1 VPGFPRAHAPE
12 YSTLDGGWGRR
23 PDTPGPMKIALV
35 SPYDIAVPG
44 GVNTHIAHLARE
56 FRARGHVVHVIAPG
70 PRPSSTPDVTVLG
83 RTVPFPSGGSLA
95 HVTVTP
101 WLGPR
106 VRRLLA
112 HERFDVIHLH
122 EPLISSLTLE
132 VLYRSRAVTV
142 ATFHAAHEGGSKLYA
157 LFRPLLAPL
166 VGRLDARIAVS
177 PAAARLAGR
186 YFPGAYTVIPNGI
199 DAARFAGPRPRPR
212 DLPAGPYLLFVGRL
226 EPRKGLPYLLRAYA
240 RLLPSFPD
248 LRLVV
253 VGAGRRRARYAA
265 WAAAH
270 GLTGVHFVG
279 YVPDTELPAYYQ
291 HATLF
296 CAPNTGNE
304 SFGIVLLEAMAAG
317 CPVVASDIEGF
328 RTVLTGGVEG
338 LLVPPRDPDALAAAL
353 TRLLRAPDERRC
365 LAARGR
371 ARAAQF
377 AWPRIAETVLA
388 LYERAA
394 SRRLGATR

>member
-1 VPGFPRAHAPE
+1 
-12 YSTLDGGWGRR
+12 
-23 PDTPGPMKIALV
+23 MKIAQV

-44 GVNTHIAHLARE
+44 GVNTHMAHLARE
-56 FRARGHVVHVIAPG
+56 FRARGHAVQIIAPG
-70 PRPSSTPDVTVLG
+70 PRPSRDPDVTVLG
-83 RTVPFPSGGSLA
+83 RTLPFPSGGSLA

-112 HERFDVIHLH
+112 RGQFDVIHLH

-132 VLYRSRAVTV
+132 VLRRSQAVTV

-166 VGRLDARIAVS
+166 VARLDVRIAVS

-186 YFPGAYTVIPNGI
+186 YFPGAYTVVPNGI
-199 DAARFAGPRPRPR
+199 DVARFATPRPRPR
-212 DLPAGPYLLFVGRL
+212 ALPAGPYLLFVGRL

-240 RLLPSFPD
+240 RLRPSFPD
-248 LRLVV
+248 LHLVV
-253 VGAGRRRARYAA
+253 VGAGRRQARYTA

-270 GLTGVHFVG
+270 SLAGVHFAG
-279 YVPDTELPAYYQ
+279 YVPDAELPAYYQ

-328 RTVLTGGVEG
+328 RTVLTHEQEG
-338 LLVPPRDPDALAAAL
+338 LLVPPRDPEALAAAL
-353 TRLLRAPDERRC
+353 ARLLRAPDERRC
-365 LAARGR
+365 LAAHGR

-377 AWPRIAETVLA
+377 AWPRIAATVLT
-388 LYERAA
+388 LYEHAA
-394 SRRLGATR
+394 ARRPVTAR

>member
-1 VPGFPRAHAPE
+1 
-12 YSTLDGGWGRR
+12 
-23 PDTPGPMKIALV
+23 MKIALV

-56 FRARGHVVHVIAPG
+56 FRAYGHTVRVIAPG
-70 PRPSSTPDVTVLG
+70 PRPALDPDTIVLG
-83 RTVPFPSGGSLA
+83 RTLPIPSGGSLA
-95 HVTVTP
+95 HVTITP

-112 HERFDVIHLH
+112 WERFDVIHLH

-132 VLYRSRAVTV
+132 VLRGAQTTIV

-166 VGRLDARIAVS
+166 VARLDARIAVS

-186 YFPGAYTVIPNGI
+186 YFPCAYTIVPNGI
-199 DAARFAGPRPRPR
+199 DAARFAAPQPWPRGLPR
-212 DLPAGPYLLFVGRL
+212 GPYLLFVGRL
-226 EPRKGLPYLLRAYA
+226 EPRKGVPYLLRAYA
-240 RLLPSFPD
+240 RLVPSFPD

-253 VGAGRRRARYAA
+253 VGTGRQRARCAA
-265 WAAAH
+265 WVAAH
-270 GLTGVHFVG
+270 GLTDVHFAG
-279 YVPDTELPAYYQ
+279 YVPDAALPAYYQ
-291 HATLF
+291 HAAVF

-328 RTVLTGGVEG
+328 RTVLTHEVDG
-338 LLVPPRDPDALAAAL
+338 LLVPPRDPEAMAAAVA
-353 TRLLRAPDERRC
+353 RLLTDCRLRRS
-365 LAARGR
+365 LIARGR
-371 ARAAQF
+371 ARATQF
-377 AWPRIAETVLA
+377 AWPRIAETILA
-388 LYERAA
+388 LYARAA
-394 SRRLGATR
+394 AARHYPPVNGTGPPGR